1 MNQGRNFL
9 WCQDTDIRKNQIK
22 TIFFLALFYNGEIE
36 FFFFFTE
43 HIEFKISYQKITF
56 FVDFKNRLC
65 DFVRLSFFFCSFFFT
80 TNFTI
85 YRRISNIFFLL
96 FVTIEAMITFK
107 RIKRKRKRCT
117 TSVATVFWGC
127 LKDK

>member
-65 DFVRLSFFFCSFFFT
+65 DFVRLSFFLFILFYNQFYNIQKDLKHFFFAVCYDWGDD
-80 TNFTI
+80 NFQTDQKETQKVH
-85 YRRISNIFFLL
+85 YVSSDCVLG
-96 FVTIEAMITFK
+96 
-107 RIKRKRKRCT
+107 
-117 TSVATVFWGC
+117 VFEG
-127 LKDK
+127 